1 MRLLP
6 LNDAP
11 FEQHYEVEEEIGSGQ
26 FAVVRRVRRKATGEL
41 FAAKFIRKVGI
52 NNVLFTFAIKAPL
65 PKLKAWCPQRTHS
78 ARGGNLASGG
88 RP

>member
-26 FAVVRRVRRKATGEL
+26 FAVVRRVRKRATGEL
-41 FAAKFIRKVGI
+41 FAAKFIRKVGEWNALSPFVI
-52 NNVLFTFAIKAPL
+52 
-65 PKLKAWCPQRTHS
+65 
-78 ARGGNLASGG
+78 
-88 RP
+88 